1 VLNAFESNIASRTS
15 TTKLPVMSPGIEMR
29 SQELRLLSDVSV
41 SLGTI
46 SKCADRVLLPFSAFV
61 VFRLMLI
68 TVEFLLVNVIRMF
81 SITVA
86 LMFTLRLKVSG

>member
-1 VLNAFESNIASRTS
+1 MNTAASDIASYMSIVRSPLT
-15 TTKLPVMSPGIEMR
+15 SPGIVMR

-41 SLGTI
+41 SPGTI
-46 SKCADRVLLPFSAFV
+46 SKRADRVLLPFSVLV

-81 SITVA
+81 SIMVA
-86 LMFTLRLKVSG
+86 LTYTLRLKVSD